1 MTKEMKPLQNLA
13 STFLDASLPVER
25 LKLRLQAQTI
35 LESLELKKSRSA
47 LLRELGLSYFA
58 GKDSSQKLDKG
69 KVKGF
74 LTLGLYLAPSNKSGK
89 NLCTFSCLGCE
100 SACLDES
107 GHNLIEKRAGH
118 NGIDVAR
125 VVKSWVV
132 EFRRDIA
139 EKILASEIQS
149 ARKSAR
155 KAGKEFAVRLN
166 CTSDISWESLIA
178 SFPGVQCYDYTKDPN
193 RQEMDNYH
201 LTFSWGGWAKGR
213 LAHYKQALARGQ
225 KIAFPIVKDD
235 VARVLSLPGTQEM
248 DSTDLRFLDGP
259 EPYGILA
266 VKETGNT
273 EKGIK
278 EGFFLTYDAFQEAV
292 KWIEGGQQ

>member
-1 MTKEMKPLQNLA
+1 MTTTLQNLA

-25 LKLRLQAQTI
+25 LKLRLQAQDL
-35 LESLELKKSRSA
+35 LEALDIKKSRTA

-74 LTLGLYLAPSNKSGK
+74 LTLGLYLAPSDKSGK

-118 NGIDVAR
+118 KTIDISR

-132 EFRRDIA
+132 EFRNDIA
-139 EKILASEIQS
+139 TKILASEIES
-149 ARKSAR
+149 AKKSA
-155 KAGKEFAVRLN
+155 KKQGKSFAVRLN
-166 CTSDISWESLIA
+166 CTSDISWEGLIA
-178 SFPGVQCYDYTKDPN
+178 SFPAVQMYDYTKDPN

-201 LTFSWGGWAKGR
+201 LTFSWGGFAKGR
-213 LAHYKQALARGQ
+213 LDHYRQAIARGQ
-225 KIAFPIVKDD
+225 KIAFPIVKSD
-235 VARVLSLPGTQEM
+235 VARVLALPGTQEM

-259 EPYGILA
+259 EPYGVLA

-273 EKGIK
+273 DKGIK
-278 EGFFLTYDAFQEAV
+278 EGFFLTFDAFQEAI
-292 KWIEGGQQ
+292 KWIEGGNA

>member
-1 MTKEMKPLQNLA
+1 MHIKEVA
-13 STFLDASLPVER
+13 STFLNAAVPVER
-25 LKLRLQAQTI
+25 LKLRLQAQDI
-35 LESLELKKSRSA
+35 LEKLDIKKSRSGLLKA
-47 LLRELGLSYFA
+47 LKLKYFA

-74 LTLGLYLAPSNKSGK
+74 LTLGLYLAPSDKSGK

-118 NGIDVAR
+118 NGIDVSR
-125 VVKSWVV
+125 VVKSWLV
-132 EFRRDIA
+132 EFRLDIA
-139 EKILASEIQS
+139 EKILASEIES

-155 KAGKEFAVRLN
+155 KQGKAFAVRLN
-166 CTSDISWESLIA
+166 CTSDIAWESLIA
-178 SFPGVQCYDYTKDPN
+178 SFPGVQFYDYTKDPG

-201 LTFSWGGWAKGR
+201 LTFSWGGFAKGR
-213 LAHYKQALARGQ
+213 LAHYRQALARGQ
-225 KIAFPIVKDD
+225 KIAFPIVKAD
-235 VARVLSLPGTQEM
+235 VARVLALPGTQEM

-266 VKETGNT
+266 VKETGHT
-273 EKGIK
+273 DKGIK
-278 EGFFLTYDAFQEAV
+278 EGFFLTFDAFQEAV
-292 KWIEGGQQ
+292 KWIEG